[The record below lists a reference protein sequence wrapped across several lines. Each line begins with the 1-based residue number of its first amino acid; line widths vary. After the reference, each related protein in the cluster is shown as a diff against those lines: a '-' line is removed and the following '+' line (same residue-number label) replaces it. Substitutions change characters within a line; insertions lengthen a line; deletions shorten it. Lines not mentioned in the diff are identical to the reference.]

1 MAWLILILV
10 LLAAAFG
17 VLGAVIEAA
26 AFLVLTILLTVT
38 VLVAIGWYWFKRQV
52 RRWEQEGVPGG
63 TQVRTWT
70 WGQRPEPP
78 RDLPSHDDRY

>member
-17 VLGAVIEAA
+17 VLVAVVKAV
-26 AFLVLTILLTVT
+26 AFIVLTILLTIT
-38 VLVAIGWYWFKRQV
+38 ALVAVVWYSFRAQI
-52 RRWEQEGVPGG
+52 RRWERDGIDGG
-63 TQVRTWT
+63 TQVRTWSRSDRT
-70 WGQRPEPP
+70 EPP

>member
-17 VLGAVIEAA
+17 VLVAVVKAV
-26 AFLVLTILLTVT
+26 AFIVLTILLTIT
-38 VLVAIGWYWFKRQV
+38 ALVAVVWYSFKAQI
-52 RRWEQEGVPGG
+52 RRWERDGIDGR
-63 TQVRTWT
+63 TQVRTWSRSD
-70 WGQRPEPP
+70 RPEPP

>member
-17 VLGAVIEAA
+17 VLGAVIKAA
-26 AFLVLTILLTVT
+26 AFLILTILLTVAA
-38 VLVAIGWYWFKRQV
+38 LVAIAWYGFRRQI
-52 RRWEQEGVPGG
+52 RRWERGAVVHREG
-63 TQVRTWT
+63 T
-70 WGQRPEPP
+70 WGRTDDS

>member
-17 VLGAVIEAA
+17 VLVAVVKAV
-26 AFLVLTILLTVT
+26 AFIVLTILLSLAA
-38 VLVAIGWYWFKRQV
+38 LVAIVWYSFKAQI
-52 RRWEQEGVPGG
+52 RRWERDGIEGRS
-63 TQVRTWT
+63 QVSMWSRVA
-70 WGQRPEPP
+70 RPEPP

>member
-1 MAWLILILV
+1 MAWVILLLV

-17 VLGAVIEAA
+17 VLGAVLEAA

-38 VLVAIGWYWFKRQV
+38 VLAAIGWYAFKRQI
-52 RRWEQEGVPGG
+52 RRWERDGIPGG
-63 TQVRTWT
+63 TQVRTWS
-70 WGQRPEPP
+70 WGHRPEPP